1 MEIENKR
8 TEDISVLQEEIK
20 KLKEENEHLKSI
32 HNNLLAT
39 FSNNRQQEVI
49 QEYLLREY
57 ALNNSTESIITIS
70 AEGEILYLN
79 DTTWK
84 RLGYNKEDLIN
95 KNISILDPN
104 FGPDIWP
111 QYWARMK
118 KLKTFSFFSHHK
130 NKEGTLLPVEV
141 TPTYLVYNGAEFC
154 ISFIKDVSN
163 LKAAEEIISQT
174 ELLLTSVI
182 INSSESI
189 ALSSV
194 EGEDKYRLLYINNTN
209 LEHINRIGKSDYTA
223 KDLIGRLHDDI
234 FINFYKTSDEDFEFD
249 NKKRKEAI
257 ENKRSIF
264 YEETFRWSEG
274 IIHLESS
281 ITPIFNEDGKCTHT
295 LWSARNITERKNAE
309 EDKEILLNETLTLNE
324 ELKANEEELRQI
336 LDSTIEL
343 NSQIEQNELKLRA
356 IFDSTQSINYL
367 IDKNN
372 KVLWFNKPANENVKK
387 RFGRNVEL
395 DTDVKGYID
404 VPLHEIYQ
412 HLFSEALTGKTA
424 IRELELKGRNSK
436 TTWMQTKMIPVYK
449 QERELIGISLTI
461 TDITES
467 KNKEKELRQINQEL
481 IYQNEQLNQYSYI
494 VSHNLRGPIATILG
508 ITNIFESENTTPE
521 LKEELVKHIQKSTN
535 HLDSII
541 RDLNTILS
549 QTKETDHNRTMVYFE
564 TELSVIKD
572 LYKLQIEKAEAIIKA
587 DFSAAPS
594 IFAIKSFMH
603 SILSNLVSNSLKY
616 KKNNVPVSISISTE
630 IKNNYT
636 ILTHKDN
643 GLGIDLLL
651 HKDKIFGFYKRF
663 HSHVEGKGMG
673 LHLIKTQV
681 EMMGGRIEVESE
693 VNKGTTFRVILK
705 NV

>member
-8 TEDISVLQEEIK
+8 TEDLSALQEEIK

-57 ALNNSTESIITIS
+57 ALNNSTESIVTVS
-70 AEGEILYLN
+70 SEGEILYLN

-84 RLGYNKEDLIN
+84 RLGYTKEDLIN
-95 KNISILDPN
+95 KNISVLDPN

-111 QYWARMK
+111 QYWTK
-118 KLKTFSFFSHHK
+118 IKTLKTFSFFSHHK
-130 NKEGTLLPVEV
+130 NKEGILIPVEV
-141 TPTYLVYNGAEFC
+141 TPTFLVYNGTEFC
-154 ISFIKDVSN
+154 ISFVKDVSN
-163 LKAAEEIISQT
+163 IKAAEEIISQT

-182 INSSESI
+182 INSFESI

-194 EGEDKYRLLYINNTN
+194 EDEGKYRLLYINNTN
-209 LEHINRIGKSDYTA
+209 LEHINRIGKSNYTA
-223 KDLIGRLHDDI
+223 NDLIGKLHDDI
-234 FINFYKTSDEDFEFD
+234 FINFYKASEEDFEFD
-249 NKKRKEAI
+249 NQKRKEAI
-257 ENKRSIF
+257 ERQRSIF
-264 YEETFRWSEG
+264 YEESFRWSEG
-274 IIHLESS
+274 VIHLESS
-281 ITPIFNEDGKCTHT
+281 ITPIFNEEGKCTHT

-387 RFGRNVEL
+387 RFGREVQLEA
-395 DTDVKGYID
+395 DVREYID
-404 VPLHEIYQ
+404 APLHETYDN
-412 HLFSEALTGKTA
+412 LFSEALTGKTA
-424 IRELELKGRNSK
+424 LAELELKGR
-436 TTWMQTKMIPVYK
+436 TQITWIQTKMIPVYK
-449 QERELIGISLTI
+449 QETELIGISLTI

-467 KNKEKELRQINQEL
+467 KNKEKELKKINQEL

-508 ITNIFESENTTPE
+508 ITNIFESEKTTPE
-521 LKEELVKHIQKSTN
+521 LKEELVKHIQKSTT

-549 QTKETDHNRTMVYFE
+549 QTKETDHNRTMVNFE

-572 LYKLQIEKAEAIIKA
+572 LYKLQIEKAEAIIEA
-587 DFSAAPS
+587 DFSNAPS

-616 KKNNVPVSISISTE
+616 KKNNVPVLISISTE

-643 GLGIDLLL
+643 GLGIDLHL